1 MISIISYIIYY
12 YLLLVILHKH
22 KFLLYYVSFSI
33 QCILY
38 ITYILNRLIDV
49 LTSHRA
55 YDMMFIVAVWIFGE
69 LTNVDFI
76 YGIWLFISNNSCSVV
91 IKYTRANTV
100 TERFQKTEVLG
111 YINLLSN
118 TVKYIDVVQ
127 ILLLNNSIQSY
138 LHIKYRDVERS
149 LSRRSAR
156 DSGRYWR

>member
-1 MISIISYIIYY
+1 MYPIY
-12 YLLLVILHKH
+12 K
-22 KFLLYYVSFSI
+22 
-33 QCILY
+33 
-38 ITYILNRLIDV
+38 YILDRLIDV
-49 LTSHRA
+49 STSHRRA

-76 YGIWLFISNNSCSVV
+76 YGIWLFISNNSCFV
-91 IKYTRANTV
+91 KYTRANIV

-118 TVKYIDVVQ
+118 IVKYIDVVQ
-127 ILLLNNSIQSY
+127 ILLLNNSIQNY